1 MALAAGAVLGA
12 AVTALALQLTDDGG
26 GGPAAGYEVALRGT
40 SGASARA
47 ALEPDRGGTEV
58 RLWVRGLPPGGEV
71 VYEVLCERP
80 GWKASAGTFRAD
92 ARGRAYVRLNTAA
105 RLGEYETIRVLRRAR
120 GRDTDVMAARLN

>member
-26 GGPAAGYEVALRGT
+26 GRPAAGYEVALRGA

-120 GRDTDVMAARLN
+120 GRETDVMAARLN